1 MNSAEL
7 IVEVEERVCWLLI
20 NRPEKMNSITMEV
33 LARIEEELVRFEQD
47 PHVKAVAISGVGGK
61 AFCTGVGLST
71 MAAGASYFDL
81 HQARARLGSLF
92 QKMWRYPKPIFAV
105 VDGYALAGGFGLA
118 AACDFVVASED
129 SAFGVPEINVG
140 VWPFIITVPLLRY
153 VHPRVLLELMMT
165 GRRIG
170 AEEALRIGVVNWVYP
185 KSELRER
192 AAERIAEIASKSGSI
207 LALGKAS
214 FYRALDM
221 DSSSALAYLQ
231 SMLTVV
237 TGLEDSREG
246 LTAFIEKRP
255 PEWKDR

>member
-1 MNSAEL
+1 M
-7 IVEVEERVCWLLI
+7 
-20 NRPEKMNSITMEV
+20 
-33 LARIEEELVRFEQD
+33 
-47 PHVKAVAISGVGGK
+47 
-61 AFCTGVGLST
+61 
-71 MAAGASYFDL
+71 
-81 HQARARLGSLF
+81 
-92 QKMWRYPKPIFAV
+92 
-105 VDGYALAGGFGLA
+105 
-118 AACDFVVASED
+118 
-129 SAFGVPEINVG
+129 NVG

-170 AEEALRIGVVNWVYP
+170 AEEALRIGVVNWVFP
-185 KSELRER
+185 KSELRAR
-192 AAERIAEIASKSGSI
+192 AGERIAEIASKSGSI

-246 LTAFIEKRP
+246 LAAFIEKRP